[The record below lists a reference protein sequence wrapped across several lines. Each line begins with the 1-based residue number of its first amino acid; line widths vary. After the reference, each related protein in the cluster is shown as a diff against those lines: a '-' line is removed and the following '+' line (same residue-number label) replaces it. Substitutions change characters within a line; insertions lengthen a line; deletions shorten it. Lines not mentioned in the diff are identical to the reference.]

1 MYRSLINWLS
11 KNKNKIHNFSEF
23 SILCPLEIQMRI
35 TNLDLPDNDL
45 DFIYK
50 TFKDLNDFLSFNVP
64 GEVETTSLTL
74 WTEEGSGN
82 ILFECDFKNKKIIY
96 PTKLNYSDI
105 DEKKLFNIL
114 DDQFNKCFEKD
125 NWEASFGNRFVTFL
139 SREKYDLI
147 NEKDKKPW
155 ENAKNKNLKIYYEN
169 FKKQPSYW
177 NEIIAPYLNYILDQD
192 FIKNKGPENIK
203 KITSDR
209 FDNIKFKSFICNAT
223 DNESRIDPKRKI
235 QGMPDICVYVYF
247 LVSVPENDSLDTF
260 AGTSINQWLTD
271 NLKYLNINNMM
282 DVIRGIS
289 FNHIYFNFCLLTTD
303 TLGYDYFLLDT
314 QEAINET
321 KKSDLIKSITIKGQS
336 SYIESKLDKETF
348 VKEFKENLPPSIED
362 PLATEKSTK
371 IDLPL
376 DFIQKCNLLVS
387 VLLNKISK
395 NKINL
400 DVKLMNPEL
409 ILFNLCEDR
418 TIFISLIQSI
428 KANFDV
434 ITEVPQTHL
443 ITMADVYA
451 FIHDYI
457 INSFSL
463 DDIE

>member
-1 MYRSLINWLS
+1 MYDYLNKWI
-11 KNKNKIHNFSEF
+11 KNNKDKIYNFSQF
-23 SILCPLEIQMRI
+23 SILCPLEIKMRI

-45 DFIYK
+45 DFVDK
-50 TFKDLNDFLSFNVP
+50 RFKDINDYLSFNVS
-64 GEVETTSLTL
+64 GEVETISLTL

-105 DEKKLFNIL
+105 DEKKLSSIL
-114 DDQFNKCFEKD
+114 DKQFNKCFEKD
-125 NWEASFGNRFVTFL
+125 NWEDSFGNRFVTFL

-147 NEKDKKPW
+147 NEQDKKPW

-177 NEIIAPYLNYILDQD
+177 NEIIAPYLNYILDQE
-192 FIKNKGPENIK
+192 FLKNNGPENIK
-203 KITSDR
+203 KITYDR
-209 FDNIKFKSFICNAT
+209 FDYIEFKSFICEAT
-223 DNESRIDPKRKI
+223 DNESRIDPTRKI
-235 QGMPDICVYVYF
+235 QGIPDICVYVYY
-247 LVSVPENDSLDTF
+247 LVSVPDNDSLDSFT
-260 AGTSINQWLTD
+260 GRSVNQWLTE
-271 NLKYLNINNMM
+271 NIKYLNINNMM

-303 TLGYDYFLLDT
+303 TLGYDYFLLDLQYAT
-314 QEAINET
+314 NKAEKN
-321 KKSDLIKSITIKGQS
+321 DLIKSITKKGQS

-362 PLATEKSTK
+362 PLATEKSSK

-376 DFIQKCNLLVS
+376 DFIQKCNMLVS

-400 DVKLMNPEL
+400 DIKLMKPDL
-409 ILFNLCEDR
+409 ILFKLCEDR
-418 TIFISLIQSI
+418 TTFVSLIQSI
-428 KANFDV
+428 KLNFDV
-434 ITEVPQTHL
+434 ITEVPETHL

-463 DDIE
+463 DDVE

>member
-1 MYRSLINWLS
+1 MI
-11 KNKNKIHNFSEF
+11 
-23 SILCPLEIQMRI
+23 
-35 TNLDLPDNDL
+35 
-45 DFIYK
+45 
-50 TFKDLNDFLSFNVP
+50 
-64 GEVETTSLTL
+64 
-74 WTEEGSGN
+74 
-82 ILFECDFKNKKIIY
+82 
-96 PTKLNYSDI
+96 
-105 DEKKLFNIL
+105 
-114 DDQFNKCFEKD
+114 
-125 NWEASFGNRFVTFL
+125 
-139 SREKYDLI
+139 
-147 NEKDKKPW
+147 
-155 ENAKNKNLKIYYEN
+155 
-169 FKKQPSYW
+169 
-177 NEIIAPYLNYILDQD
+177 
-192 FIKNKGPENIK
+192 
-203 KITSDR
+203 
-209 FDNIKFKSFICNAT
+209 
-223 DNESRIDPKRKI
+223 
-235 QGMPDICVYVYF
+235 
-247 LVSVPENDSLDTF
+247 LDTF
-260 AGTSINQWLTD
+260 TGASVNQWLTE
-271 NLKYLNINNMM
+271 NIKYLNINNMM

-371 IDLPL
+371 IDLPS

-463 DDIE
+463 DDVE

>member
-1 MYRSLINWLS
+1 
-11 KNKNKIHNFSEF
+11 
-23 SILCPLEIQMRI
+23 
-35 TNLDLPDNDL
+35 
-45 DFIYK
+45 
-50 TFKDLNDFLSFNVP
+50 
-64 GEVETTSLTL
+64 
-74 WTEEGSGN
+74 
-82 ILFECDFKNKKIIY
+82 
-96 PTKLNYSDI
+96 
-105 DEKKLFNIL
+105 
-114 DDQFNKCFEKD
+114 
-125 NWEASFGNRFVTFL
+125 
-139 SREKYDLI
+139 
-147 NEKDKKPW
+147 
-155 ENAKNKNLKIYYEN
+155 
-169 FKKQPSYW
+169 
-177 NEIIAPYLNYILDQD
+177 
-192 FIKNKGPENIK
+192 
-203 KITSDR
+203 
-209 FDNIKFKSFICNAT
+209 
-223 DNESRIDPKRKI
+223 
-235 QGMPDICVYVYF
+235 
-247 LVSVPENDSLDTF
+247 
-260 AGTSINQWLTD
+260 
-271 NLKYLNINNMM
+271 MM

-371 IDLPL
+371 IDLPS

>member
-1 MYRSLINWLS
+1 MKAN
-11 KNKNKIHNFSEF
+11 
-23 SILCPLEIQMRI
+23 
-35 TNLDLPDNDL
+35 
-45 DFIYK
+45 
-50 TFKDLNDFLSFNVP
+50 
-64 GEVETTSLTL
+64 
-74 WTEEGSGN
+74 
-82 ILFECDFKNKKIIY
+82 
-96 PTKLNYSDI
+96 
-105 DEKKLFNIL
+105 
-114 DDQFNKCFEKD
+114 
-125 NWEASFGNRFVTFL
+125 
-139 SREKYDLI
+139 
-147 NEKDKKPW
+147 
-155 ENAKNKNLKIYYEN
+155 
-169 FKKQPSYW
+169 
-177 NEIIAPYLNYILDQD
+177 
-192 FIKNKGPENIK
+192 
-203 KITSDR
+203 
-209 FDNIKFKSFICNAT
+209 
-223 DNESRIDPKRKI
+223 
-235 QGMPDICVYVYF
+235 
-247 LVSVPENDSLDTF
+247 
-260 AGTSINQWLTD
+260 
-271 NLKYLNINNMM
+271 
-282 DVIRGIS
+282 
-289 FNHIYFNFCLLTTD
+289 
-303 TLGYDYFLLDT
+303 
-314 QEAINET
+314 
-321 KKSDLIKSITIKGQS
+321 
-336 SYIESKLDKETF
+336 KETF